1 MTLTQGAAGTHEVTE
16 SAHRACC
23 ADPRERPVPIER
35 MSMLSNQASVA
46 LVGPDARLL
55 WFCHPEPD
63 SHALFAEVLGGRQAG
78 VFAISPAHGR
88 MPLGQRYLPGTMT
101 VRTRWSR
108 LSVTDYLD
116 HGTEP
121 GRTDLVRVVEGSTP
135 VDVEFA
141 PRPDFGRAPVR
152 IVAEDDGLRV
162 HGADFPLVLRSP
174 GVRWH
179 IESEDGRDTARAAL
193 EPLPGEPVV
202 LELRCGSDSLTAHP
216 VAETDRRTV
225 TEDAW
230 TGWLSGV
237 RLPATQRDL
246 VARSA
251 LTLRGLC
258 TPTGGVMAAA
268 TTSLPEEIGGVRNWD
283 YRYCWL
289 RDGALTVQALVTLG
303 STTEAEAF
311 LDWVHRVVDSLPSP
325 ELLRPLYSLRGTDL
339 RP

>member
-1 MTLTQGAAGTHEVTE
+1 MTLTQGAAGTHEATGFGP
-16 SAHRACC
+16 AHRACC
-23 ADPRERPVPIER
+23 AEPGERPVPIER

-46 LVGPDARLL
+46 LLGPDARLL

-63 SHALFAEVLGGRQAG
+63 SNALFAEVLGGRRAG
-78 VFAISPAHGR
+78 VFAIAPAHGR

-108 LSVTDYLD
+108 LEVTDYLSHD
-116 HGTEP
+116 TGP
-121 GRTDLVRVVEGSTP
+121 GRTDLVRVIEGSTP
-135 VDVEFA
+135 VEVEFA

-179 IESEDGRDTARAAL
+179 IGSEDGHDTARATL
-193 EPLPGEPVV
+193 EPVEGAPVV
-202 LELRCGSDSLTAHP
+202 LELRCGTDSLTAHP
-216 VAETDRRTV
+216 VPEIRRRTR
-225 TEDAW
+225 TESEWSD
-230 TGWLSGV
+230 WLAGV
-237 RLPATQRDL
+237 DLPRTQSDL

-268 TTSLPEEIGGVRNWD
+268 TTSLPEEIGGV
-283 YRYCWL
+283 
-289 RDGALTVQALVTLG
+289 
-303 STTEAEAF
+303 
-311 LDWVHRVVDSLPSP
+311 
-325 ELLRPLYSLRGTDL
+325 
-339 RP
+339 

>member
-1 MTLTQGAAGTHEVTE
+1 
-16 SAHRACC
+16 
-23 ADPRERPVPIER
+23 

-46 LVGPDARLL
+46 LLGPDARLL

-63 SHALFAEVLGGRQAG
+63 SNALFAEVLGGRQAG

-108 LSVTDYLD
+108 LEVTDYLAQD
-116 HGTEP
+116 TEP

-135 VDVEFA
+135 VTVEFA

-179 IESEDGRDTARAAL
+179 IEPEDGGDTARATL
-193 EPLPGEPVV
+193 EPVQGEPVV
-202 LELRCGSDSLTAHP
+202 LELRCGTDSLTAHP
-216 VAETDRRTV
+216 VPETRRR
-225 TEDAW
+225 EDGEGAW

-237 RLPATQRDL
+237 ELPLTQRDL

-289 RDGALTVQALVTLG
+289 RDG
-303 STTEAEAF
+303 
-311 LDWVHRVVDSLPSP
+311 
-325 ELLRPLYSLRGTDL
+325 
-339 RP
+339 